1 MQFKPTPT
9 TLAVA
14 AGITIIAIVASVY
27 IFGSHKV
34 ENKPGVESA
43 SAVAAPDPD
52 KVTFNEKQVKSIE
65 INTAATHAFSLQRT
79 AVGNIDF
86 NENLAVQVFPPYQG
100 KIIKAFADVGDQV
113 TKGTALY
120 TIDSPDLMQAESA
133 LIAADGVYNVTTSAL
148 KRGKELFANQGLAQK
163 DMEQAFSDQQT
174 ADAAL
179 KAARE
184 VVRLYGKSESEI
196 NTIIAS
202 HKIDPVLVVLS
213 PIAGRVTARV
223 AQPGLL
229 VQPGNAPA
237 PYAVADLSTMWMI
250 ANVTESDSPVFK
262 VGQTVNVK
270 VSAFPDRDFSGKIAV
285 IGATVDPATRTVAV
299 RSEISDPKHELK
311 PGMFATYVIKTGEP
325 QVSVA
330 IPLDGVA
337 RESDGSMSV
346 WVTKDKQH
354 FVKRTVKLGLQQDG
368 LDQLL
373 SGLEAGELVVTKGA
387 IFLSNMA
394 NGSPE

>member
-1 MQFKPTPT
+1 
-9 TLAVA
+9 
-14 AGITIIAIVASVY
+14 
-27 IFGSHKV
+27 
-34 ENKPGVESA
+34 
-43 SAVAAPDPD
+43 
-52 KVTFNEKQVKSIE
+52 
-65 INTAATHAFSLQRT
+65 
-79 AVGNIDF
+79 
-86 NENLAVQVFPPYQG
+86 
-100 KIIKAFADVGDQV
+100 
-113 TKGTALY
+113 
-120 TIDSPDLMQAESA
+120 
-133 LIAADGVYNVTTSAL
+133 L